1 MEARF
6 QALEKGAGDKIS
18 LLEEKLSAIEKKNE
32 ENEEII
38 TNNIND
44 DIINKMERKIY
55 ILERRRLGADFCE
68 YCEMEFMSGSEKD
81 RREKESH
88 IRNTH
93 TFECAVCDL
102 QHENKEDFDIH
113 LLTCEMYVCSLCSY
127 RHKRLSE
134 LKSHCKTKHTRNT
147 IIKHQKMDRENFKKL
162 SCKNYFSEEI

>member
-1 MEARF
+1 
-6 QALEKGAGDKIS
+6 
-18 LLEEKLSAIEKKNE
+18 
-32 ENEEII
+32 
-38 TNNIND
+38 
-44 DIINKMERKIY
+44 
-55 ILERRRLGADFCE
+55 
-68 YCEMEFMSGSEKD
+68 MSGSEKD

-102 QHENKEDFDIH
+102 QHKSKEDFDIH

-147 IIKHQKMDRENFKKL
+147 IIKHRKMDRENFTKI
-162 SCKNYFSEEI
+162 SCSNYFSEEI